1 MAGGA
6 WVPQLDGAGL
16 GLGSRS
22 RGWPETWNHLSPGSQ
37 VLFNVASAQCC
48 LGLWA
53 QATRSLEEAISK
65 GPEGAR
71 KDLRT
76 ALDQVQVRGQV
87 RGQVRRTR
95 PALPLGLLS

>member
-1 MAGGA
+1 MAGGCG
-6 WVPQLDGAGL
+6 VPQLDGAGL
-16 GLGSRS
+16 GLGSRGGARS
-22 RGWPETWNHLSPGSQ
+22 RGWPDTGNHLSPGSQ

-53 QATRSLEEAISK
+53 QATCSLEEAISK

-87 RGQVRRTR
+87 RGQVRRAGEKGR
-95 PALPLGLLS
+95 